1 MSSPMSSSL
10 VDVIAAT
17 FAAREQHIEDLMQT
31 GGPVMWPLL
40 GVSLLLWTLLFE
52 RIWFLYFRFP
62 VLWET
67 LPHREHN
74 PGIRLMVLS
83 DMKLELHRNLRAVK
97 TLTGILPMLGLLGT
111 VTGIV
116 ETFDLIRLFGSAD
129 ASIIARGVSQALI
142 TTLSGLVMGLF
153 GLAIGHQLARRVRRA
168 ELTLEQW
175 GHG

>member
-1 MSSPMSSSL
+1 MSAGV
-10 VDVIAAT
+10 VDAIAAM
-17 FAAREQHIEDLMQT
+17 FAAQEQHIEELMQT

-52 RIWFLYFRFP
+52 RIWFLYYRFP
-62 VLWET
+62 LLWT
-67 LPHREHN
+67 SMP
-74 PGIRLMVLS
+74 PTGQDPIVRLTVLS
-83 DMKLELHRNLRAVK
+83 DMKLELRRSLRPIR

-153 GLAIGHQLARRVRRA
+153 GLAIGHQLARRVRAA
-168 ELTLEQW
+168 EHALERW
-175 GHG
+175 GHAR